1 MVADATY
8 WAECLRQGEISFSEL
23 VSLMQK
29 RVANLNGQLNALTSF
44 NPALAQAEYEQSD
57 FEDSLF
63 AGLPVPVKVLGPD
76 ARGLANSGAARL
88 FKDGVATRD
97 SNFIKRA
104 KKIGLIP
111 IGTTN
116 APEFGFKNVT
126 DSYLYGDCHN
136 PWDLARTPGG
146 SSGGAA
152 AAVAAGIFPLAL
164 ASDGG
169 GSIRI
174 PAAYTGLIGL
184 KPSRGTM
191 PLGPNGW
198 RSWQGAAVNFALTVS
213 LRDTR
218 NLFYGLRKQGPTAP
232 YQPVQAE
239 WCHFLEDDYGKR
251 PLRVAFTTE
260 SPVKTKVSPAAKQAV
275 LAAVNFMETEL
286 GYQVS
291 EAQPQV
297 NGRELMNQYYLM
309 NGAETAAMLA
319 SFEEQRQTKLAFEE
333 VEPLTYALYRYGQ
346 NIPAAA
352 YVNSLNYW
360 DQTAYQVD
368 EFFKDYDLYLSPTT
382 AQVAP
387 KISEREE
394 LLAPALVSF
403 EPLSLSEHAELI
415 YQMFAPSL
423 AQTPFTQLANLTGNP
438 AISLPTG
445 LDEHLP
451 LGIHFMAAKGRED
464 LLFEVGHEFE
474 QAGYFK
480 LPYFYK

>member
-23 VSLMQK
+23 VSLTQK
-29 RVANLNGQLNALTSF
+29 RVADLNGQLNALTSF
-44 NPALAQAEYEQSD
+44 NPALAQAEYEQSNL
-57 FEDSLF
+57 EDSVF

-76 ARGLANSGAARL
+76 AQGLSNSGAARL
-88 FKDGVATRD
+88 FKDSVATRD
-97 SNFIKRA
+97 SNFIKQA

-126 DSYLYGDCHN
+126 DSHLYGNCHN
-136 PWDLARTPGG
+136 PWDLSRTPGG

-174 PAAYTGLIGL
+174 PASYTGLIGL

-198 RSWQGAAVNFALTVS
+198 RSWQGAAINFALTVS
-213 LRDTR
+213 IRDTR
-218 NLFYGLRKQGPTAP
+218 NLFYGLRRQEPTAP

-309 NGAETAAMLA
+309 NGAETAAMLVE
-319 SFEEQRQTKLAFEE
+319 FEKKRQKKLQFEE

-346 NIPAAA
+346 KTPATA
-352 YVNSLNYW
+352 YINSLNYW
-360 DQTAYQVD
+360 DQVSYQVD

-387 KISEREE
+387 KLENREE
-394 LLAPALVSF
+394 RLNSMLF
-403 EPLSLSEHAELI
+403 EDEGVIFEQYEELI

-438 AISLPTG
+438 AISLPTA
-445 LDEHLP
+445 LEKQLP

-474 QAGYFK
+474 RAGYFK

>member
-88 FKDGVATRD
+88 FKDSVATRD

-126 DSYLYGDCHN
+126 DSYLYGDCYN

-198 RSWQGAAVNFALTVS
+198 RSWQGAAINFALTVS
-213 LRDTR
+213 MRDTK
-218 NLFYGLRKQGPTAP
+218 NLFYGLRRQEPTAP

-239 WCHFLEDDYGKR
+239 WCHFIGDDYGRKR
-251 PLRVAFTTE
+251 LRVAFCTD
-260 SPVKTKVSPAAKQAV
+260 SPVETRVSSAAKRAV
-275 LAAVNFMETEL
+275 LAAVEFMENEL
-286 GYQVS
+286 GYQIS
-291 EAQPQV
+291 EDCPKV
-297 NGRELMNQYYLM
+297 NGIKLMNQYYLM
-309 NGAETAAMLA
+309 NGAETAAML
-319 SFEEQRQTKLAFEE
+319 
-333 VEPLTYALYRYGQ
+333 V
-346 NIPAAA
+346 
-352 YVNSLNYW
+352 
-360 DQTAYQVD
+360 
-368 EFFKDYDLYLSPTT
+368 
-382 AQVAP
+382 
-387 KISEREE
+387 
-394 LLAPALVSF
+394 
-403 EPLSLSEHAELI
+403 
-415 YQMFAPSL
+415 
-423 AQTPFTQLANLTGNP
+423 
-438 AISLPTG
+438 
-445 LDEHLP
+445 
-451 LGIHFMAAKGRED
+451 
-464 LLFEVGHEFE
+464 EFE
-474 QAGYFK
+474 K
-480 LPYFYK
+480 SVRKSCSLKK